1 MCQCQGLV
9 HPRDNDA
16 ACKQVDV
23 IEAQSAVLFERM
35 RRAGDFGDAE
45 SAHAEFL
52 AAVLEQT
59 LLASPKVAHALEAIY
74 ALCTRLCGLVQ
85 VILLSLA
92 KLL

>member
-1 MCQCQGLV
+1 M

-16 ACKQVDV
+16 ACMQVDV

-35 RRAGDFGDAE
+35 GRARDVGDAE

-92 KLL
+92 ILL